1 MDGLTNELGLDDH
14 RTAQNTR
21 MPNRISFYL
30 EPGPI
35 EPEPCSLNCK
45 YECLHNLL
53 DPAC

>member
-1 MDGLTNELGLDDH
+1 MNVDGLTNELGLDDH

-21 MPNRISFYL
+21 MPNRISLYL
-30 EPGPI
+30 EP
-35 EPEPCSLNCK
+35 EPKLCSLNCK